1 MGPTCVSSN
10 NDTKALSLCD
20 SCFSLICITRQKN
33 HLPTNKELI
42 NLVYDEMESLSSI
55 FRWCNG
61 VKVVLSMKERLALS
75 HGYNHFDMFFI
86 FQTEN
91 HLQTN

>member
-20 SCFSLICITRQKN
+20 SYLSLICITRPKN
-33 HLPTNKELI
+33 HLPTNKQLI
-42 NLVYDEMESLSSI
+42 NLLYDEIESLSSI

-61 VKVVLSMKERLALS
+61 VKIVVSRKDRLALS
-75 HGYNHFDMFFI
+75 HGDNF
-86 FQTEN
+86 
-91 HLQTN
+91 